1 VPASNVLVVEDDRFL
16 RVVGI
21 VLDPSTSAE
30 RVAAYADFFAHDE
43 PDFAGWC
50 RRLRERVGGLF
61 PREVRLVETQE
72 EMRAAL
78 PGSPA
83 LVVESLSV
91 GKEEL
96 AAGGALRVVQKYGLA
111 PRNIDAAACAAKGI
125 EVLTIRRR
133 ANIACAELA
142 LTLMLTLAKKLHR
155 LAGRISVE
163 QLAELGYG
171 YKPFDR
177 RHTPNSNWPRISG
190 LRTLNEATIGIIGLG
205 EIGREIAIRAA
216 AFGMRILYHQRTRLP
231 EAEERELKATY
242 APLETLLTESD
253 WVVPQL
259 PSTPATIGFIGGAQF
274 AQMKPGAFLVNISR
288 AEVVDRAAL
297 IGALTS
303 GRLGGFALDPLYEAP
318 GRSDDELLQFDNV
331 VLSPHI
337 AAQPRFNALNDLA
350 DMMERLS
357 KELEP

>member
-21 VLDPSTSAE
+21 VLDPNTSAE
-30 RVAAYADFFAHDE
+30 RTAAYADFFAHDE
-43 PDFAGWC
+43 PDFDGWC

-125 EVLTIRRR
+125 KVLTIRRR

-163 QLAELGYG
+163 QLAAVGYG

-190 LRTLNEATIGIIGLG
+190 LLTLNEATVGIIGLG

-231 EAEERELKATY
+231 EAEERELQATY
-242 APLETLLTESD
+242 APIETLLAESD

-259 PSTPATIGFIGGAQF
+259 PSTPATVGFIGRAQF

-288 AEVVDRAAL
+288 ADVVDRAAL
-297 IGALTS
+297 IAALKS

-318 GRSDDELLQFDNV
+318 GRSDDELLAFDNV